1 MSSDDPLVGLHR
13 PTSVDGTWARRA
25 STVAIVGAGVVGALE
40 RIWLLA
46 HLHLFGDEAVVGLMA
61 REIGSGHLT
70 TFYWGQTYGGVE
82 PYAVSLMR
90 LVNDGPVGLN
100 ATPLVLSAVASVLI
114 GAIVAEVTGSRRLGM
129 LAGATAWI
137 WPYAYV
143 WNSVREGGF
152 RFATLCCGLAMV
164 LCAVRIRGG
173 RDGRWTCLLLGLAA
187 GLGWWAS
194 PEVVY
199 FAVPTVVLIA
209 TTITSEMKAGSR
221 AGGGR
226 LPWFRGRVALAGLG
240 AVVGAFPWIYT
251 NIGNGFASLN
261 FGAQVTVS
269 HSPFTGRLSI
279 FFHQIL
285 PMQLGLKALVT
296 GAWIGGPVVG
306 RVLMVVAALVIV
318 AAGVQALRS
327 ARLGDVR
334 PLALALGVVALP
346 FLIAANPASGYWLD
360 GRYGVYVGPII
371 VTFVFAAAGARPI
384 GDEEV
389 APRHR
394 RHRLR
399 SSRQA
404 ATFRLSTALA
414 LGALAIVAA
423 GLLTVLD
430 GQITAAT
437 PVIGSSA
444 FFSAWHDPDEPIRQA
459 VTNMANSHI
468 RYAYGTYWTSYDL
481 DFLGPGRV
489 VVSPSLHDVNRWTA
503 VTAAVEHAA
512 RPSWLFFPPG
522 RTAAA
527 TTVFSNPETG
537 PGGYTEPAFVALLH
551 HLRVGYH
558 VVHLGI
564 LDAVTPD
571 RAVSLP

>member
-1 MSSDDPLVGLHR
+1 MSSDDPLVRSHR
-13 PTSVDGTWARRA
+13 PTSVGGAWVRLA
-25 STVAIVGAGVVGALE
+25 STVTIVGAGVVGALE

-46 HLHLFGDEAVVGLMA
+46 HLHLSGDEAVVGLMA
-61 REIGSGHLT
+61 RQIGSGHLT

-82 PYAVSLMR
+82 PYAASLMR

-100 ATPLVLSAVASVLI
+100 AAPVVLSAIASVLI
-114 GAIVAEVTGSRRLGM
+114 GAIVADVTGSRRLAM
-129 LAGATAWI
+129 LAGATAWV

-152 RFATLCCGLAMV
+152 RFVTLCCGLGMV
-164 LCAVRIRGG
+164 LCALRIRGG
-173 RDGRWTCLLLGLAA
+173 QDGRWTCLLLGLAA
-187 GLGWWAS
+187 GLGWWSS
-194 PEVVY
+194 PEFVY
-199 FAVPTVVLIA
+199 FAVPALVLIV
-209 TTITSEMKAGSR
+209 TTIASEMKAGNR
-221 AGGGR
+221 NVAGR
-226 LPWFRGRVALAGLG
+226 PPWYRGRVALALLG
-240 AVVGAFPWIYT
+240 AVVGAIPWIYT

-261 FGAQVTVS
+261 YGAQVTVS
-269 HSPFTGRLSI
+269 QSTYTGRLSI
-279 FFHQIL
+279 FFHQVL
-285 PMQLGLKALVT
+285 PMQLGLKTLLT
-296 GAWIGGPVVG
+296 GAWIGGPVLG
-306 RVLMVVAALVIV
+306 RVLMVAAALVIG
-318 AAGVQALRS
+318 AAGVQAVRS
-327 ARLGDVR
+327 ARSGDVR
-334 PLALALGVVALP
+334 PLALALGVVVLP
-346 FLIAANPASGYWLD
+346 FLMAANPATGYWPD

-371 VTFVFAAAGARPI
+371 VTFVFAAAGAGPI
-384 GDEEV
+384 GNEEV

-399 SSRQA
+399 SGRQA
-404 ATFRLSTALA
+404 AALHTFTALA
-414 LGALAIVAA
+414 LGALAIAA
-423 GLLTVLD
+423 TGLLTIID

-459 VTNMANSHI
+459 VTNMANAHI

-489 VVSPSLHDVNRWTA
+489 VVSPSPLDVNRWTTA
-503 VTAAVEHAA
+503 TAAVAHAA

-527 TTVFSNPETG
+527 TTVFTDSETG

-551 HLRVGYH
+551 HLGVGYH